1 VLVAMCGAALNPD
14 RPASLVVLTE
24 RRRGLK
30 AVPLGVHFPCSAAI
44 VELIAALGAFG
55 IDDIGYSDPLERPW
69 SLLDGVGPA
78 PGCSRLTGS
87 ASTGASPPATVVA
100 IRVQGRGANGSP
112 RLRTER
118 TVMSLARC
126 IRPVHRV
133 AAVLVGVGLAAGAV
147 VFAATGAS
155 AGSTASRPAAGTI
168 HVFGVNTSLTSSTTE
183 VLITG
188 AFSDHGAGKQ
198 STWHLTKGAITFNT
212 SKLNATLN
220 SPSFGTFYPASC
232 SFSGVAKVAVPI
244 RSGTKAYAGIKGTIT
259 VTATVAEE
267 GSLLKNGKCNEASN
281 APLVGVAAI
290 LTGFGKVS
298 F

>member
-1 VLVAMCGAALNPD
+1 MCGAALNPD

-112 RLRTER
+112 RLRT
-118 TVMSLARC
+118 

-244 RSGTKAYAGIKGTIT
+244 LCGNQRNHHRHRNCGRGGLA
-259 VTATVAEE
+259 AEE
-267 GSLLKNGKCNEASN
+267 RQVQRSQQRSSRRGGRNPHRLRKGVVLGVSGSGS
-281 APLVGVAAI
+281 
-290 LTGFGKVS
+290 
-298 F
+298 